1 METYLP
7 GNFTDTA
14 LNNNLLNSFLRKN
27 MSDSFNTLKRKNQNK
42 IRNENENDTKNKNE
56 KVTSDKIN
64 DKNNNKTVNI
74 TKKQL
79 IKLVKKYHD
88 VCKYELLNSVYEF
101 VLNEIY
107 NNMWGEFS
115 INSEEIDQFL
125 FQFLLKKLHIINKI
139 NVYPTLIQDVIT
151 DESFNE
157 ISSDILEENE
167 NIYLAMDKK
176 NNYITVE
183 RIYDE
188 LVYYDESIIKE
199 NYLNYLNDISKLFKQ
214 DFSNSDYKKIQKL
227 LYTN

>member
-27 MSDSFNTLKRKNQNK
+27 MSDSFNTLKRKNQNE
-42 IRNENENDTKNKNE
+42 IRNDTKNKNE
-56 KVTSDKIN
+56 KVTLNKISTSQKWRVENNVAKLDNSDNNSIDKIN

-125 FQFLLKKLHIINKI
+125 FQFLLKKLHIINEI

-176 NNYITVE
+176 IN
-183 RIYDE
+183 
-188 LVYYDESIIKE
+188 
-199 NYLNYLNDISKLFKQ
+199 
-214 DFSNSDYKKIQKL
+214 
-227 LYTN
+227 